1 MRFIRKGMIALQR
14 TLARWKA
21 VRDLRCLSPARRMKN
36 APVVFAV
43 MRNEML
49 RLQAFLRHYRQLGI
63 EQFVI
68 VDNNSTDE
76 TGDYLKSQK
85 DVLLYSTE
93 AHFTGKEAWLDY
105 LFHKH
110 GLNNWCLVADADELI
125 DYPSSNLVTLPDL
138 CRYLDE
144 TGANALHSILLDL
157 YPEGSLSQINYTAG
171 DVYFSKKWYF
181 DPMDSMVMTPRHFY
195 RGSGLDFRFEG
206 GVRKRLFGVSS
217 CCSKFAFFR
226 FTGGMFLSDGQ
237 HYLEGGR
244 FAELRAVLYHMKYL
258 QDFEARVLEETQ
270 REQHWKGAV
279 EYKAYAKLISS
290 QEHGLIIKDETS
302 VLLLG
307 TRQLE
312 ELGFMLRPPSYDA
325 FVKRVEGRGV

>member
-1 MRFIRKGMIALQR
+1 MRFIRKGMTVLQR

-21 VRDLRCLSPARRMKN
+21 VRDLRCLSSTRRIESG
-36 APVVFAV
+36 PVVFAV
-43 MRNEML
+43 TRNEML
-49 RLQAFLRHYRQLGI
+49 RLHAFLRHYRRLGV

-110 GLNNWCLVADADELI
+110 GLNLWCLAADADELI
-125 DYPSSNLVTLPDL
+125 DYPSSDLVTLPEL

-157 YPEGSLSQINYTAG
+157 YPEGSLSQVKYAAG
-171 DVYFSKKWYF
+171 DDYFSKKWYF

-206 GVRKRLFGVSS
+206 GVRKRLFGVSA
-217 CCSKFAFFR
+217 CCSKFPLFR
-226 FTGGMFLSDGQ
+226 FTGEMFLSDGQ

-244 FAELRAVLYHMKYL
+244 FSELRAVLYHMKYL
-258 QDFEARVLEETQ
+258 QDFEARVMEEMQ
-270 REQHWKGAV
+270 REQHWRGAV

-290 QEHGLIIKDETS
+290 HEHGLVIKDETS
-302 VLLLG
+302 VLLRG

-312 ELGFMLRPPSYDA
+312 ELGCLVSPPTYDA